1 MAAAVD
7 SRPSPMGRQPSSP
20 TKSSTYMEQLKA
32 PAVLNLFQ
40 QNDTI
45 KHLETIHLLKR
56 EYRNRQLYEIWS
68 FAIAMVGI
76 VLMLATNEVLMG
88 RQVDMTPAAERIKV
102 ATSVTTFV
110 LLLLIVKRYQSHTS
124 IYKMQNILPPRSSM
138 LREYWRVLLLELLIC
153 GFHVPPGIHGLVPM
167 MQFRY
172 TLNANSTTGLDT
184 CAHPKNLHVTVVD
197 DGCYL
202 DYTYTYD
209 TFGVLMVLR
218 LYLFGRYMRSSSP
231 LYSQWAS
238 FIGTLKN
245 VNTMDPFF
253 HFKAIFNTKPLR
265 LVLPLLFF
273 VTFLTAAILRILEV
287 PAQPYFMNYWTSV
300 WLTIATIT
308 SVGYGDYV
316 PATHCGRFFMAFSGI
331 LGGLLILSL
340 VQSIF
345 FAALALTENESRVK
359 YIIDQ
364 TRWEKARRHAA
375 AGLIQTQFRLAR
387 KRRAGQD
394 TTALAFTLY
403 AYMAKVHQFARSEPS
418 LATSFEEEMDHHMQ
432 RLLRALDAMRA
443 TEDTLTARIHAKTLT
458 LDGVCDQLL
467 TNVVGSS

>member
-1 MAAAVD
+1 MAAAVE
-7 SRPSPMGRQPSSP
+7 SRPASPSSRRQSSP

-32 PAVLNLFQ
+32 PAVLSLFQ

-76 VLMLATNEVLMG
+76 VLMLATNEELME
-88 RQVDMTPAAERIKV
+88 RQVAMSPAAERIKV
-102 ATSVTTFV
+102 ATSATTLV
-110 LLLLIVKRYQSHTS
+110 LLILLVKRYQSHTS

-153 GFHVPPGIHGLVPM
+153 GFHIPPGVHGVVPM

-231 LYSQWAS
+231 LYSQWAR
-238 FIGTLKN
+238 TLKN

-253 HFKAIFNTKPLR
+253 HFKAIFSTKPLR

-300 WLTIATIT
+300 WLTIVTIT

-375 AGLIQTQFRLAR
+375 AGLIQTQFRLVR
-387 KRRAGQD
+387 TRRAGHD
-394 TTALAFTLY
+394 TTTLSFALY

-418 LATSFEEEMDHHMQ
+418 LATSFEEEMDRHMQ
-432 RLLRALDAMRA
+432 RLLNALGAMQAKEDALM
-443 TEDTLTARIHAKTLT
+443 ARIHAKTLS
-458 LDGVCDQLL
+458 LDGVCDTLL
-467 TNVVGSS
+467 PNVVGSS